1 MLDTWAG
8 AWGAGGVLNV
18 KYAMLL
24 PLWDGVEEGD
34 GGGAGGG
41 HALGGT
47 RVRGI
52 EWCRERLEAVLTV
65 VVAGREEGV

>member
-1 MLDTWAG
+1 
-8 AWGAGGVLNV
+8 
-18 KYAMLL
+18 MLL

-34 GGGAGGG
+34 GEGAGGG

-52 EWCRERLEAVLTV
+52 EWCRERLEAVLNV
-65 VVAGREEGV
+65 VVAGREEGIYIYVYICMYVCTYTKIDR